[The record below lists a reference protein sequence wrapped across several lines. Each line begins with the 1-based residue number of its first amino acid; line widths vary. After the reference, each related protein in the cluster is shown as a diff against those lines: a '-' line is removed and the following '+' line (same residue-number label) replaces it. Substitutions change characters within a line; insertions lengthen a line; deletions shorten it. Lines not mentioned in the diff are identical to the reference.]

1 MDTNSTMSRRKIE
14 GAKPE
19 NERDREC
26 ARALRKDET
35 TETGVNAQYL
45 RWYAL

>member
-1 MDTNSTMSRRKIE
+1 MDTNSTMSTKKIG

-26 ARALRKDET
+26 ARVLRRDET
-35 TETGVNAQYL
+35 GLNAQYL